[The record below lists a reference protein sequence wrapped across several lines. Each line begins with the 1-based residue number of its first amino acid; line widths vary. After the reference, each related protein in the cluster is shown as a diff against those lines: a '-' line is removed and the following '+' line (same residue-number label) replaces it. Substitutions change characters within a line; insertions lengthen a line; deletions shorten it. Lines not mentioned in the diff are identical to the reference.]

1 MKQLAMTRNYWKS
14 CWKLFLKVLMGKSC
28 LLQWFLP
35 QGAGLAFILSKT
47 AKTGPS
53 IDKVWSLRII
63 EYDSAIKT
71 SDVQTHGTTQTNLKN
86 MMLNER
92 SQT

>member
-1 MKQLAMTRNYWKS
+1 
-14 CWKLFLKVLMGKSC
+14 MGKSC